1 MTGGPGA
8 GGRGIDGWGWNRLE
22 GTNGEPNGRR
32 WADRGRVAGAELP
45 GRNRWERAAG
55 GGAVTFWS
63 MWILIR
69 IHGMEKKNPHLW
81 ISYKVQDWREVG
93 GKSVPRGTLMWN
105 GNSQC
110 LVCVEKIFLEKI
122 S

>member
-1 MTGGPGA
+1 
-8 GGRGIDGWGWNRLE
+8 
-22 GTNGEPNGRR
+22 
-32 WADRGRVAGAELP
+32 
-45 GRNRWERAAG
+45 
-55 GGAVTFWS
+55 

-69 IHGMEKKNPHLW
+69 IHAVEKKNPHLW
-81 ISYKVQDWREVG
+81 ISCKVQDWREFD

-105 GNSQC
+105 GNSQS